1 MQRNICMWVEDRKLL
16 PWEIPMVS
24 LKSFLKTDLE
34 KINRKLR
41 LELQIYATTFK
52 AVSEHNAQQP
62 SQLSILYFGFDLN
75 CNVSN
80 MQYIIHKM

>member
-1 MQRNICMWVEDRKLL
+1 MWVGDRKLL

-24 LKSFLKTDLE
+24 LSFLKNDLK

-41 LELQIYATTFK
+41 LELQKLPNQFLPIFK
-52 AVSEHNAQQP
+52 AVSKHHAQQP
-62 SQLSILYFGFDLN
+62 SHLTILYFVFDQN